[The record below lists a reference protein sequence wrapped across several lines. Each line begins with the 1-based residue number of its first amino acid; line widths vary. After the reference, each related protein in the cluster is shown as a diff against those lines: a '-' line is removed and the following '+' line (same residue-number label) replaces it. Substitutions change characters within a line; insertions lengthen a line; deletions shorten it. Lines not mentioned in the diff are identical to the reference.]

1 MGPCPKEETMKG
13 RAIII
18 GGSIGGLF
26 TSALLRKVG
35 WEVDVYERVDVELA
49 GRGAGIVTHK
59 PLLDALEA
67 AGAGT
72 QDLGVVAERRVAYDR
87 AGNETHAFDFPQ
99 LVTSWDRLQ
108 NLTRATLP
116 DEHYHLDHWL
126 DRFEETSEGVRAY
139 FKNGHIDEADLII
152 GADGFRS
159 GVRGQ
164 IFPNVQP
171 EYSGYVV
178 WRGVADEA
186 DLSLEVQNTVFKD
199 FGFYLPEGG
208 GEVIGYPIAGVANDL
223 RPGHRRY
230 NWVWYRVVEPQD
242 LKNMLT
248 DETGVTHD
256 ISIPPPLI
264 RKGVINQ
271 LKNDAHDQLSPQL
284 ASILDNV
291 AAPFFTPI
299 YDHASPSMVHGRAAM
314 VGDAAFVARPHI
326 GAGVTKAAED
336 AVALAKC
343 LEEAETVQDGLI
355 AYNAARLDADRIA
368 YERARYMGE
377 YLIPKY
383 NNEAEKAE
391 WRRHHNI
398 ETIMRD
404 TAVLNFY

>member
-1 MGPCPKEETMKG
+1 MKG

-26 TSALLRKVG
+26 TSALLRKEG

-49 GRGAGIVTHK
+49 GRGAGIVTHD
-59 PLLDALEA
+59 PLLEALEK

-72 QDLGVVAERRVAYDR
+72 EDLGVVAQRRVAYDR
-87 AGNETHAFDFPQ
+87 DGHETHAFEFPQ

-126 DRFEETSEGVRAY
+126 ERFEETSDGVRAY
-139 FKNGHIDEADLII
+139 FKNGHVDEADLII

-159 GVRGQ
+159 GIRGQ
-164 IFPNVQP
+164 IFPEVQP
-171 EYSGYVV
+171 EYAGYVV
-178 WRGVADEA
+178 WRGVANEA
-186 DLSLEVQNTVFKD
+186 GLSEEIQNTVFRD
-199 FGFYLPEGG
+199 FGFNLPEGD
-208 GEVIGYPIAGVANDL
+208 GEVIGYPIAGTDNDL
-223 RPGHRRY
+223 RPGYRRY
-230 NWVWYRVVEPQD
+230 NWVWYRVVAPQD
-242 LKNMLT
+242 LENLLT
-248 DETGVTHD
+248 DESGVTHD

-264 RKGVINQ
+264 RKDIIAK
-271 LKNDAHDQLSPQL
+271 LREDAHASLAPQL

-291 AAPFFTPI
+291 EAPFFTPI
-299 YDHASPSMVHGRAAM
+299 YDHASPSMVQGRAAM

-336 AVALAKC
+336 AVALAKSLGEADTLQVG
-343 LEEAETVQDGLI
+343 LE
-355 AYNAARLDADRIA
+355 AYNSARLRVDRIA
-368 YERARYMGE
+368 YERAQHMGE

-383 NNEAEKAE
+383 TNEAEKAE
-391 WRRHHNI
+391 WKQHHNI
-398 ETIMRD
+398 DTIMRD